1 MKETSQNTRELN
13 LILLKNLQTRG
24 AIAHPFPCMSRL
36 CGAIYR
42 AVLSAGGRDG
52 TVKRAGNTGTRVL
65 CFQGLGMP
73 SITLV
78 HTSTALSPPR
88 VILLGAQVQ
97 EI

>member
-1 MKETSQNTRELN
+1 MKEVPQNTRELN

-24 AIAHPFPCMSRL
+24 AVAHPFPRVSRL
-36 CGAIYR
+36 RGAVYR
-42 AVLSAGGRDG
+42 AVLSAGGRGG
-52 TVKRAGNTGTRVL
+52 TAGRAGNAGTWVL

-78 HTSTALSPPR
+78 HTSTALSPPG